1 MKTPSKVFKSFVRK
15 FDQERVLQQLKDY
28 LKTSGIRLIYIILL
42 LHGAYQ
48 RPETPFWAKRM
59 ILGALAYA
67 LAPIDAIP
75 DLTPFLGFTDDLGV
89 LMFGL
94 VSVAGHINADVKSKA
109 RDQINQW
116 FGPVKQ
122 EILVEVEKKLG

>member
-1 MKTPSKVFKSFVRK
+1 MKTPSKVSKSFVRK

-109 RDQINQW
+109 RDQISQW